1 LSPSRRDA
9 SLAVSRIRA
18 ERDGTVHRASADIGG
33 ERIWFSTRDVELAPA
48 PEALGCAALI
58 PAAAAG
64 RRLRIE
70 APLDPLWRA
79 NAGAILDLIREW
91 WGYRGEPPAPD
102 PGAAADAAP
111 LAEAN
116 GPATGVSHSD
126 AAAAAGGAARTA
138 LFFSG
143 GVDSFHVLLRS
154 GIPIDLLVMVQ
165 GFDFGLDDTI
175 RAEAAERSLRV
186 AAEHAGARS
195 VFIRTNIRTHRRL
208 SRVSWDR
215 THGSAMAAVA
225 HLLAGQV
232 DRVIIAPSLPGD
244 QEIPWGSHPD
254 LDPLWSGRRVAI
266 VSGPPGNRLDRLRSI
281 AAEPLLR
288 DHLRVCWRNVTPK
301 GNCGRC
307 AKCVLAMLIL
317 EECGQLRH
325 SRVFG
330 DTSDLIAR
338 VDALR
343 RTPDRFHTLQEML
356 DDGRLPPLLARAVR
370 DLIHRSR
377 LDMSW
382 PVQLRRRVAG
392 QVLGWLG
399 VERRK

>member
-1 LSPSRRDA
+1 M
-9 SLAVSRIRA
+9 LAVSRIRA
-18 ERDGTVHRASADIGG
+18 ERDGAVLRASADIGG

-48 PEALGCAALI
+48 PEAFGCAALI

-70 APLDPLWRA
+70 TPLDPLWRE

-91 WGYRGEPPAPD
+91 WGYRSEPPAPD
-102 PGAAADAAP
+102 AADAADAAP

-116 GPATGVSHSD
+116 GPATDVPRDTSRGIP
-126 AAAAAGGAARTA
+126 AAAGTGRTA

-143 GVDSFHVLLRS
+143 GVDSFHTLLR
-154 GIPIDLLVMVQ
+154 GGTAIELLVMVQ
-165 GFDFGLDDTI
+165 GFDFGLDDTV
-175 RAEAAERSLRV
+175 RAEAAERTLRV
-186 AAEHAGARS
+186 AAEHAGARA
-195 VFIRTNIRTHRRL
+195 VFIRTNIRAHPRL

-225 HLLAGQV
+225 HLLDGQV

-244 QEIPWGSHPD
+244 REMPWGSHPD
-254 LDPLWSGRRVAI
+254 LDPLWSSRRVAI

-317 EECGQLRH
+317 EECGELRH

-356 DDGRLPPLLARAVR
+356 DDGRLSPALARAVR
-370 DLIHRSR
+370 DLIQRSR

-382 PVQLRRRVAG
+382 PVQVRRRVAG

-399 VERRK
+399 VERKK

>member
-1 LSPSRRDA
+1 LSGSPRDG
-9 SLAVSRIRA
+9 LAVSRIRA
-18 ERDGTVHRASADIGG
+18 ERDGAVHRVSADIGG

-79 NAGAILDLIREW
+79 NAAAVLDLIRVW

-102 PGAAADAAP
+102 PGAASGVAP
-111 LAEAN
+111 LARA
-116 GPATGVSHSD
+116 GVPAVGVSRDAPD
-126 AAAAAGGAARTA
+126 AASAAGTRRTA

-143 GVDSFHVLLRS
+143 GVDSFHVLLR
-154 GIPIDLLVMVQ
+154 GGTPIDLLVMVQ
-165 GFDFGLDDTI
+165 GFDFDLDDTI
-175 RAEAAERSLRV
+175 RAQDAERSLRIV
-186 AAEHAGARS
+186 AEHTGARS
-195 VFIRTNIRTHRRL
+195 VFIRTNIKTHPHL

-215 THGSAMAAVA
+215 THGSAMGAVA
-225 HLLAGQV
+225 HLLDGV

-244 QEIPWGSHPD
+244 RDIPWGSHPS
-254 LDPLWSGRRVAI
+254 LDPLWSSRRVAI
-266 VSGPPGNRLDRLRSI
+266 VPGPPGNRLSRLRSI
-281 AAEPLLR
+281 AAEPLVR
-288 DHLRVCWRNVTPK
+288 DHLRVCWRNATPK

-330 DTSDLIAR
+330 DTQDLIAR

-343 RTPDRFHTLQEML
+343 RTPDRSHTLQELL
-356 DDGRLPPLLARAVR
+356 DDGRLPPELARAVR
-370 DLIHRSR
+370 DLVRRSR

-392 QVLGWLG
+392 WILGWLG
-399 VERRK
+399 IARSK